1 MNTEHIEKLNSK
13 INLCALSTQKLIF
26 AYLHKS
32 NIEYYKNDDNF
43 IIFNMSKLNK
53 IQIIDINIIIQ
64 NNKTKL
70 KKQKIITLQYDNSLI
85 VYGDE

>member
-1 MNTEHIEKLNSK
+1 MNTEQIEKINSK

-32 NIEYYKNDDNF
+32 KIEYYKNDDNF

-53 IQIIDINIIIQ
+53 FQIIEINKIIQ
-64 NNKTKL
+64 NNKTKI
-70 KKQKIITLQYDNSLI
+70 KKQKNKIFHCDNSLI
-85 VYGDE
+85 VYGDD